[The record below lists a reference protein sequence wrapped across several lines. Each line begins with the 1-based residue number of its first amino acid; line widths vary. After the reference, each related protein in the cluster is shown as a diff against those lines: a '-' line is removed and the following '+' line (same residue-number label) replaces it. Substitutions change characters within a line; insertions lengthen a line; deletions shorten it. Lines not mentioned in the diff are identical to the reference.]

1 VNIPGVFIRR
11 PVATTLLAVAIFLSG
26 ALAYFHLPVAPLPN
40 ITFPV
45 VVVQASMAGASP
57 SIMASTV
64 AEPLER
70 RLGTIADVSE
80 LTSVST
86 VGSSQIVIQF
96 GLNRDINGA
105 ARDVQAAIQAARAD
119 LPTTLRNN
127 PTYREFNP
135 ADSPI
140 MVLALTSKTLTRAQL
155 YDSADSVIQQ
165 QLSQVDGVGQITLG
179 GSALPSVRVELQPDQ
194 LNSYGIGMED
204 VRAAISAANADSVK
218 GHIDQNGIRYE
229 VESNDQISKAAPYR
243 DLVIAYR
250 NGSPVQLRDVAQ
262 VLDSAEN
269 IRNAGLYNGQDA
281 VLVIVYPLPGSN
293 IVKTVAQ
300 IRKSLPSI
308 EATLPQNVHV
318 GVAVDRS
325 QSVNAAVGDTERTL
339 FIAVLLVIGVVFVF
353 LQSPRAVLVPAVA
366 LPLSIVGTFGPMYLL
381 GYSIDNL
388 SLMALTIGTGFVVDD
403 AVVVLENIVRHVES
417 GMDVHEAA
425 MVGSAE
431 VSFTVISMSLS
442 LIAVFL
448 PILLMP
454 GIVGLLFHE
463 FAVTLSIAILLSLVI
478 SLTITPTMAAFVISR
493 KSLHSKARWAVWYE
507 RQFERFR
514 QAYSRSL
521 TIVLDHALAVIL
533 TLIGLIVLNV
543 VLIRFVPSTFFPEQ
557 DNGILMGQ
565 IIADQS
571 ISFQAMQKKLA
582 QLQDIV
588 QKDPAVASVAG
599 FTGGRALNTA
609 NVFIELKPLAERKV
623 AASQVVDR
631 LRPKLNAVSGAKL
644 FLQAAQDL
652 RIGGRQSASEYQYTL
667 TSDDPEALFEWVPK
681 LVTALGKY
689 HDRIVDV
696 NSDLQQNGLQLYVN
710 IDRTTAARYG
720 FAPNQIDSVLYD
732 AFGQRTVST
741 VYNQLNQYYVV
752 MEVAPQYW
760 QYPQTIDRIR
770 FSTAAGNPSG
780 TQQTQMS
787 KQIVTGVTAVT
798 TGTSTSTGSAGTTGT
813 TASTGTAG
821 ATGSSGATTSTST
834 SSSGTSSRNADAEAN
849 QLTNAISNAKGGS
862 SSGSADSTAAE
873 TMVPFTALASYI
885 SNHTATQVNHQGG
898 LVAGTISFNLPPGG
912 SLSDGLAAI
921 SEAGQELGM
930 PASIHGSS
938 AGAAQVYAQ
947 SMGTMPLLI
956 LAALAAVYI
965 VLGILYENTVHPI
978 TILSTLPSAGIGATL
993 ALLIFGTPFSVIAMI
1008 GIILLIGIVKKNAI
1022 MMIDVAIHLQR
1033 DEGVEPTKAI
1043 HDAAVVRLR
1052 PIMMTT
1058 AAAVLGA
1065 VPLAIGIGQ
1074 GASLRQPLGITVMG
1088 GLILSQVFTLY
1099 TTPVIYLYLDR
1110 LRARLAR
1117 WSETLPWNR
1126 SDASA

>member
-1 VNIPGVFIRR
+1 VSIPSLFIKR
-11 PVATTLLAVAIFLSG
+11 PVATTLLAVAILLSG
-26 ALAYFHLPVAPLPN
+26 TLAYFHLPVAPLPN

-45 VVVQASMAGASP
+45 IVVQANLAGASP

-70 RLGTIADVSE
+70 RLATIADVNE
-80 LTSVST
+80 LTSTST
-86 VGSSQIVIQF
+86 VGAASIVIQF
-96 GLNRDINGA
+96 GLSREINGA

-135 ADSPI
+135 ADTPI
-140 MVLALTSKTLTRAQL
+140 MVLALTSETLTRAQL
-155 YDSADSVIQQ
+155 YDSADSVLQQ

-179 GSALPSVRVELQPDQ
+179 GSALPSVRVELQPDK
-194 LNSYGIGMED
+194 LNSYGIGLED
-204 VRAAISAANADSVK
+204 VRASIAAANADSAK
-218 GHIDQNGIRYE
+218 GHIDQGDQRFE
-229 VESNDQISKAAPYR
+229 VLSNDQINTAAPYR

-250 NGSPVQLRDVAQ
+250 SGAPVFLRDVADVQ
-262 VLDSAEN
+262 DAAEN
-269 IRNAGLYNGQDA
+269 IRNAGLYNGKDA

-300 IRKSLPSI
+300 IRKVLPSV
-308 EATLPQNVHV
+308 EATLPHNIHLDI
-318 GVAVDRS
+318 AVDRS
-325 QSVNAAVGDTERTL
+325 QSVNNAVRDTERTL

-353 LQSPRAVLVPAVA
+353 LQSPRAILVPAVA
-366 LPLSIVGTFGPMYLL
+366 LPLSIIGTFGPMYLL
-381 GYSIDNL
+381 GYSLDNL

-417 GMDVHEAA
+417 GMDVKEAA
-425 MVGSAE
+425 LRGSAE

-442 LIAVFL
+442 LIAVFT

-463 FAVTLSIAILLSLVI
+463 FAVVLSIAILISLVI
-478 SLTITPTMAAFVISR
+478 SLTVTPTMAAYLLKR
-493 KSLHSKARWAVWYE
+493 DKLHSQSRAALWFE
-507 RQFERFR
+507 RQFQRFKN
-514 QAYSRSL
+514 AYSRSL
-521 TIVLDHALAVIL
+521 DVALDHALLVGL
-533 TLIGLIVLNV
+533 TLVGLIVLNV
-543 VLIRFVPSTFFPEQ
+543 FLFKLLPSTFFPEQ
-557 DNGILMGQ
+557 DNGILNGQ

-571 ISFQAMQKKLA
+571 ISFQAMEQKLA
-582 QLQDIV
+582 QLQSIV
-588 QKDPAVASVAG
+588 EQDPAVASVAG

-609 NVFIELKPLAERKV
+609 NVFIELKPLAQRKLS
-623 AASQVVDR
+623 ATQVVAR
-631 LRPKLNAVSGAKL
+631 LRPKLNAVSGARL

-667 TSDDPEALFEWVPK
+667 TSDDPNALYKWVPR
-681 LVTALGKY
+681 LVTELGK
-689 HDRIVDV
+689 DSGVLTDV

-710 IDRTTAARYG
+710 MDRATAARYS
-720 FAPNQIDSVLYD
+720 FAPNQIDNVLYD

-741 VYNQLNQYYVV
+741 IFNQLNQYFVV
-752 MEVAPQYW
+752 MEVAPVYW
-760 QYPQTIDRIR
+760 QYPQALDRIR

-780 TQQTQMS
+780 TQQTQMPGS
-787 KQIVTGVTAVT
+787 TVSAVTPVTAV
-798 TGTSTSTGSAGTTGT
+798 STPSA
-813 TASTGTAG
+813 ASNTN
-821 ATGSSGATTSTST
+821 SLNS
-834 SSSGTSSRNADAEAN
+834 NAEAN
-849 QLTNAISNAKGGS
+849 QLTNAIANSRGGS
-862 SSGSADSTAAE
+862 SSGSADSTAGE
-873 TMVPFTALASYI
+873 TLVPFAALASSV
-885 SNHTATQVNHQGG
+885 SNHTATQVSHQGG
-898 LVAGTISFNLPPGG
+898 LVAATISFNLPAGG
-912 SLSDGLAAI
+912 SLSKATVQIAQV
-921 SEAGQELGM
+921 SQQLGV
-930 PASIHGSS
+930 PASIHGSF

-947 SMGTMPLLI
+947 SMSTMPLLI
-956 LAALAAVYI
+956 LAALVAVYI

-1022 MMIDVAIHLQR
+1022 MMIDVAIHQQR
-1033 DEGVEPTKAI
+1033 AGMEPRQAI

-1110 LRARLAR
+1110 LRMKLVQ
-1117 WSETLPWNR
+1117 WSATMPWNR
-1126 SDASA
+1126 QLDASAST

>member
-1 VNIPGVFIRR
+1 MNIPGVFIKR
-11 PVATTLLAVAIFLSG
+11 PVATTLLAVAILLSG
-26 ALAYFHLPVAPLPN
+26 MLAYFHLPVAPLPN

-57 SIMASTV
+57 SIMAATV

-70 RLGTIADVSE
+70 RLGTIADVTE
-80 LTSVST
+80 LTSTST
-86 VGSSQIVIQF
+86 VGSAQIVIQF

-179 GSALPSVRVELQPDQ
+179 GSALPSVRVELEPDQ
-194 LNSYGIGMED
+194 LNSYGIGLED

-218 GHIDQNGIRYE
+218 GHIDQNGQRFE
-229 VESNDQISKAAPYR
+229 VLSNDQINKAAPYR
-243 DLVIAYR
+243 DLIVAYR

-269 IRNAGLYNGQDA
+269 LRNAGLYNGQDA

-300 IRKSLPSI
+300 IRKALPSI
-308 EATLPQNVHV
+308 EATLPHNVHV

-325 QSVNAAVGDTERTL
+325 QSVNAAVNDTERTL
-339 FIAVLLVIGVVFVF
+339 FMAVLLVIGVVYIF

-403 AVVVLENIVRHVES
+403 AVVVLENIVRHVEA
-417 GMDVHEAA
+417 GMDVREAA

-463 FAVTLSIAILLSLVI
+463 FAVTLSIAILFSLVI
-478 SLTITPTMAAFVISR
+478 SLTVTPAMAAFVISR

-514 QAYSRSL
+514 QAYARSL
-521 TIVLDHALAVIL
+521 TVVLDHAFAVML

-543 VLIRFVPSTFFPEQ
+543 VLIRLVPSTFFPEQ
-557 DNGILMGQ
+557 DNGILQGQ

-582 QLQDIV
+582 QLQGIV

-609 NVFIELKPLAERKV
+609 NVFIELKPLAERKIS
-623 AASQVVDR
+623 AAQVVDR

-667 TSDDPEALFEWVPK
+667 TSDDPEALFTWVPR

-689 HDRIVDV
+689 HDRITDV

-710 IDRTTAARYG
+710 IDRSTSARYG

-741 VYNQLNQYYVV
+741 IYNELNQYFVV
-752 MEVAPQYW
+752 MEVAPKYW
-760 QYPQTIDRIR
+760 QYPQTINRIR
-770 FSTAAGNPSG
+770 FSTAAGNASG

-787 KQIVTGVTAVT
+787 KSIVSGVTA
-798 TGTSTSTGSAGTTGT
+798 ST
-813 TASTGTAG
+813 
-821 ATGSSGATTSTST
+821 TTSST
-834 SSSGTSSRNADAEAN
+834 SSSTNSRNSDAEAN
-849 QLTNAISNAKGGS
+849 QLTNAIANAKGGS
-862 SSGSADSTAAE
+862 SSGSADSTSAE
-873 TMVPFTALASYI
+873 TLVPFPALASYV

-921 SEAGQELGM
+921 NEAAQELGM
-930 PASIHGSS
+930 PASIHGAT

-1033 DEGVEPTKAI
+1033 DEGLEPRKAI

-1065 VPLAIGIGQ
+1065 VPLAIGLGQ

-1088 GLILSQVFTLY
+1088 GLIFSQVFTLY

-1110 LRARLAR
+1110 LRLRLAK
-1117 WSETLPWNR
+1117 WSATLPWNR
-1126 SDASA
+1126 LDASA